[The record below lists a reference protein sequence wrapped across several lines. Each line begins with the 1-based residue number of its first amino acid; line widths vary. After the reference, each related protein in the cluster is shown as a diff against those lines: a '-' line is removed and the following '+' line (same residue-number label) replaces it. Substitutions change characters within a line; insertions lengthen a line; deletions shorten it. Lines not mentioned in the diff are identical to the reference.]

1 MNQLGGVF
9 INGRPLPTHIRMK
22 IIEMSQQGIRPCVI
36 SRQLKVSHG
45 CVSKILQRFHETG
58 SIKPGAIGGNKTRSL
73 KIEDDEK
80 NNLKKPT
87 CSSLSSSVSDNDEN
101 NNPNS
106 LSILHSNN
114 MDNYMLNNVVDNSG
128 FMNQL
133 NENNYKYG
141 DYSSCEIMNDDQNS
155 NSQINSTSLVG
166 HSISGSL
173 SMPNRKRNRT
183 SFNAEQITLL
193 ETIFNQTHYP
203 DQPMREELCKRTR
216 LNEVK
221 IQIWFS
227 NRRAKWRKNALQQT
241 SNTFAAAVAAAA
253 NNAAAAANTNSILY
267 SNITNSKTNDS
278 FMSSNNQQSSYDPH
292 HLVQSEANDSQNLIN
307 HHHHYH
313 PYHQFNNDCSI
324 LHQQIENSGSKTTA
338 SLSTSSIS
346 SSSLSPS
353 PTISVLKPTALHNYQ
368 YTFNQSPNL
377 IHNSNPYNDSNN
389 YYINYNR
396 PLVSSIIYSILIF
409 FDFHK
414 LILRVQQIQQQY
426 QIAMI
431 T

>member
-58 SIKPGAIGGNKTRSL
+58 SIKPGAIGGSKTRSI
-73 KIEDDEK
+73 KIEDNSEK
-80 NNLKKPT
+80 IGLKKQT
-87 CSSLSSSVSDNDEN
+87 GCSSLSSSLSDNDEN
-101 NNPNS
+101 NPN
-106 LSILHSNN
+106 LQSN
-114 MDNYMLNNVVDNSG
+114 MENYMINSSNPVDNNNNVG
-128 FMNQL
+128 LMRHLQ
-133 NENNYKYG
+133 ENNYKYD
-141 DYSSCEIMNDDQNS
+141 DYSSQYELLNDEFNS
-155 NSQINSTSLVG
+155 NSQILSSSSSSL
-166 HSISGSL
+166 
-173 SMPNRKRNRT
+173 PNRKRNRT

-193 ETIFNQTHYP
+193 ETLFNQTHYP

-241 SNTFAAAVAAAA
+241 SNSFAAAVAAAA
-253 NNAAAAANTNSILY
+253 NNAAVVANKNSTLYTNLTNS
-267 SNITNSKTNDS
+267 NTNDS
-278 FMSSNNQQSSYDPH
+278 FISSNNNNNNNQLASYSADASQLTSQAAVETNDSHQLINH
-292 HLVQSEANDSQNLIN
+292 HLYN

-313 PYHQFNNDCSI
+313 SYHQFNNDNSM
-324 LHQQIENSGSKTTA
+324 LQQQIENSSKATN

-368 YTFNQSPNL
+368 YPFNQSPNL
-377 IHNSNPYNDSNN
+377 IHNSNPYNDTS

-396 PLVSSIIYSILIF
+396 ALVSPIFNIIN
-409 FDFHK
+409 
-414 LILRVQQIQQQY
+414 
-426 QIAMI
+426 
-431 T
+431 